1 MKKSYGKSRIGK
13 TFVGAGFAAAL
24 IFSGCSNIASSS
36 FEDSDD
42 SSADF
47 LSVNRAASYV
57 APSGMSGSVST
68 VVPTG
73 SGLVGVK
80 AQGWLNSAYI
90 VWTGSSSSYTVT
102 VDGTAVSSY
111 LTRKIGSQWRCD
123 IPGLKA
129 GSHTLKVTSGSS
141 YLSATVNVASHDRTG
156 FGFYGSTTPGA
167 YKADGTLK
175 DNAVVLYINNSTKD
189 TVSLDV
195 VTSTKGATT
204 CATAG

>member
-24 IFSGCSNIASSS
+24 IFSGCSNISSSS

-42 SSADF
+42 SSSDF

-57 APSGMSGSVST
+57 AASGMSGSVST

-90 VWTGSSSSYTVT
+90 VWTGS
-102 VDGTAVSSY
+102 
-111 LTRKIGSQWRCD
+111 
-123 IPGLKA
+123 P
-129 GSHTLKVTSGSS
+129 
-141 YLSATVNVASHDRTG
+141 
-156 FGFYGSTTPGA
+156 
-167 YKADGTLK
+167 
-175 DNAVVLYINNSTKD
+175 
-189 TVSLDV
+189 
-195 VTSTKGATT
+195 
-204 CATAG
+204 